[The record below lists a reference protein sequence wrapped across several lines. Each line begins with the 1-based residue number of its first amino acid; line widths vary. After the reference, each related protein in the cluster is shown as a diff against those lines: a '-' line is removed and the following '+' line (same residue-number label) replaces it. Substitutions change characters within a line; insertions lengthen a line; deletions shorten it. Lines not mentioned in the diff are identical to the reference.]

1 MTNWVFPSSF
11 PFAYGRFFV
20 ELCWFLNF
28 VLCWFLFCGEMGGL
42 LQGVHW
48 YKIWNSSQISSK
60 SGLFPAYLAE
70 NSHCFSATPWILI
83 LNFSHMKTFSFFFFS
98 ILDFM
103 ITFNQPTWLHNGSS
117 FIKWAIYISHHITS
131 SLPIGIP
138 SDWLVPQENQ
148 IKGARSISFDAR
160 NIVQTNT
167 TSCLPIGI
175 PSNWLIFQ
183 EKQIRLRSQTKIN

>member
-1 MTNWVFPSSF
+1 MVGSLLSF
-11 PFAYGRFFV
+11 VGFWTLFFV
-20 ELCWFLNF
+20 DFYSVERWVAFYRVSTGIKF
-28 VLCWFLFCGEMGGL
+28 EIPAKFHQKV
-42 LQGVHW
+42 V
-48 YKIWNSSQISSK
+48 
-60 SGLFPAYLAE
+60 FPAYLAE
-70 NSHCFSATPWILI
+70 NSHCFSAIPWTLI
-83 LNFSHMKTFSFFFFS
+83 LNFSHMKTFFFFFS
-98 ILDFM
+98 ILNFM